1 MYWERIK
8 VIMRQA
14 GPYDKTGDA
23 TKGVG
28 VSKCDFTKTFRNQL
42 FLRIR
47 VLYHQYS
54 ITNHS
59 ERILKSKIMSFFI
72 IFVVFFYLIC

>member
-1 MYWERIK
+1 MYLERIE
-8 VIMRQA
+8 VIIRQA
-14 GPYDKTGDA
+14 DPYDKTGDA

-28 VSKCDFTKTFRNQL
+28 VAKFDFTNTFRNQL
-42 FLRIR
+42 FSRVR

-59 ERILKSKIMSFFI
+59 ERI
-72 IFVVFFYLIC
+72 